1 VGQKA
6 LVSQNALARLAA
18 KGFGAVIPI
27 GFQAEHAL
35 ERLRSALLAKSAAI
49 ATEQVRVE
57 LEKQRAASEKF
68 AADALSDLL
77 KEREQK
83 FTLWKSETDIFV
95 TELGKRVQARQ
106 SFEAQFGQGGLAG
119 NSSTKGLRE
128 SFDLQNSI
136 QNSATS
142 P

>member
-1 VGQKA
+1 
-6 LVSQNALARLAA
+6 
-18 KGFGAVIPI
+18 
-27 GFQAEHAL
+27 
-35 ERLRSALLAKSAAI
+35 
-49 ATEQVRVE
+49 
-57 LEKQRAASEKF
+57 
-68 AADALSDLL
+68 

-142 P
+142 PSRSARGLRPRTTLPGASRTSASAPWRPGRTSRIVSAEPPRSRYRAREDAPVGRQHGPRVSEGSGLHRQNRSDSR